1 MAVSHRYRNFGKAG
15 PASPQPPASNEEAI
29 EDLKLQSFETGYQA
43 GWDDAIKAQAEDQ
56 AKIGAE
62 LGQNLQAISFAYHE
76 ALTKLTGS
84 MQPVLEQMIHKLLP
98 EMAQNALGAHI
109 VEQVMSLANERI
121 SGPVEIV
128 VADANVE
135 KVAMLAGESL
145 TEPFEVVG
153 ESSLGEGQAF
163 VRLGEDER
171 LVDLDAVVSGVSEA
185 FVAFFHEAKTGD
197 DK

>member
-15 PASPQPPASNEEAI
+15 PAGQQPDNTGEEAI

-56 AKIGAE
+56 AKIGTE
-62 LGQNLQAISFAYHE
+62 LGQNLQAISFSYHE

-84 MQPVLEQMIHKLLP
+84 MQPVLEQMIEKLLP
-98 EMAQNALGAHI
+98 ELAQNALGAHI
-109 VEQVMSLANERI
+109 VEQVLALTQTQI
-121 SGPVEIV
+121 SRPIEIV
-128 VADANVE
+128 VAVSNVE
-135 KVAMLAGESL
+135 KVRALAAESL
-145 TEPFEVVG
+145 SDPLEVVG

-163 VRLGEDER
+163 VRVGEDER

-185 FVAFFHEAKTGD
+185 FIAFFHETRAGD
-197 DK
+197 QT